1 MLSRAVR
8 STAGCLAAVTA
19 KQHLA
24 TLPYPKRQW
33 VNNPPNTSPVAIL
46 VGGPTFATVEQ
57 SDYTLGDSVRPAILE
72 EFGKGNAATTAES
85 VGVIDSDPEPS
96 AMTDVS
102 DCRKGRGSY

>member
-33 VNNPPNTSPVAIL
+33 VNHPPNTSPVAIL
-46 VGGPTFATVEQ
+46 VGGPTFAMVEQ
-57 SDYTLGDSVRPAILE
+57 SDYTPGDSVLVPPCKPERPT
-72 EFGKGNAATTAES
+72 G
-85 VGVIDSDPEPS
+85 
-96 AMTDVS
+96 
-102 DCRKGRGSY
+102 